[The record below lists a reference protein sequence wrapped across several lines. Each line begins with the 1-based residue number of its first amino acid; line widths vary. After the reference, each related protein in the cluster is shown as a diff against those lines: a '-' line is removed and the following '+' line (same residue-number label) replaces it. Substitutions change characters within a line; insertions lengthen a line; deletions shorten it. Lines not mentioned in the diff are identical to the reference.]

1 MNEPRIRLANLPTP
15 LEPAPRLTAAWGGP
29 TIWIKRDDLTGF
41 GLSGNKV
48 RKLEF
53 HLAAAL
59 EAGAHTVI
67 TCGAVQSNHC
77 RATALAAARV
87 GLQTILY
94 LASPDGMAPA
104 EPTGNH
110 LLQRLAGAECRF
122 ITPEQYGDR
131 NAILAE
137 AAAVHGNAWPIPE
150 GASDSL
156 GALGYVAA
164 MHEIAPQMTAL
175 SIERPILWHA
185 ASSAG
190 TTAGM
195 VRGAGELGLDV
206 EIVGSSVGEPAIV
219 GARRIEELL
228 DDADVRFGPVERNVH
243 WRVIDDYIGLGYGL
257 ATSEELATQA
267 EATRLT
273 GLLFDPAYTGKVI
286 YALKQEIAAGRITV
300 DDHIIFW
307 HTGGGFAAFAHPELL
322 QAEVTERQAPR
333 PFEAEKSG

>member
-1 MNEPRIRLANLPTP
+1 MNEPRIPLANLPTP
-15 LEPAPRLTAAWGGP
+15 LEPAPRLTAAWAGP
-29 TIWIKRDDLTGF
+29 TIWVKRDDLTGF

-59 EAGAHTVI
+59 EAGADTVI

-77 RATALAAARV
+77 RATALAAARI

-94 LASPDGMAPA
+94 LASPDGLVPP

-122 ITPEQYGDR
+122 ITSDQYADR
-131 NAILAE
+131 DAILAE
-137 AAAVHGNAWPIPE
+137 AAASHGNAWVIPE
-150 GASDSL
+150 GASDAL

-164 MHEIAPQMTAL
+164 MHEIAPQMRSLA
-175 SIERPILWHA
+175 IERPFLLHA

-195 VRGAGELGLDV
+195 VRGAAELGLEV
-206 EIVGSSVGEPAIV
+206 EIVGSSVGEPSDV
-219 GARRIEELL
+219 VTGRIEGLL
-228 DDADVRFGPVERNVH
+228 ADIDRRFGSVERDVA
-243 WRVIDDYIGLGYGL
+243 WRIIDDYIGLGYGL
-257 ATSEELATQA
+257 STAEELTVQA

-273 GLLFDPAYTGKVI
+273 GMLFDPAYTGKVM
-286 YALKQEIAAGRITV
+286 YALKQEIAHGRFTP
-300 DDHIIFW
+300 DDNIIFW
-307 HTGGGFAAFAHPELL
+307 HTGGGFAAFAHPELVGVDS
-322 QAEVTERQAPR
+322 AE
-333 PFEAEKSG
+333 

>member
-1 MNEPRIRLANLPTP
+1 MNAPRITLANLPTP

-29 TIWIKRDDLTGF
+29 TIWVKRDDLTGF

-48 RKLEF
+48 RKLEY

-59 EAGAHTVI
+59 DAGADTVI
-67 TCGAVQSNHC
+67 TCGAVQSNHS

-87 GLQTILY
+87 GLNTILY
-94 LASPDGMAPA
+94 LASPDGAPPP

-122 ITPEQYGDR
+122 ITPDQYADR
-131 NAILAE
+131 DAILAD
-137 AAAVHGNAWPIPE
+137 AATSHGNAWAIPE
-150 GASDSL
+150 GASDAL

-164 MHEIAPQMTAL
+164 MHEIAPQMHLLGIQGAT
-175 SIERPILWHA
+175 ILHA

-195 VRGAGELGLDV
+195 VRGAGELDLDI
-206 EIVGSSVGEPAIV
+206 EIVGSSVGEPGGV
-219 GARRIEELL
+219 VVERIEALL
-228 DDADVRFGPVERNVH
+228 VDADRRFGAVESAVP
-243 WRVIDDYIGLGYGL
+243 WRIIDDYIGLGYGL
-257 ATSEELATQA
+257 TTPDELATQA

-273 GLLFDPAYTGKVI
+273 GMLFDPAYTGKVV
-286 YALKQEIAAGRITV
+286 YALKQEISAGRMSPNGDV
-300 DDHIIFW
+300 IFW

-322 QAEVTERQAPR
+322 RAEV
-333 PFEAEKSG
+333 AE